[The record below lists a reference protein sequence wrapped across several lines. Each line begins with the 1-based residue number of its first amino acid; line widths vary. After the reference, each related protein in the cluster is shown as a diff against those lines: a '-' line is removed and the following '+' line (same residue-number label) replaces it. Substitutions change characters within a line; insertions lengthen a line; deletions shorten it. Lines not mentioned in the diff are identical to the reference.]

1 VIVKRL
7 SLWFLIAVVGIAAL
21 SVSLPFVRVAANVR
35 NRVAASCVRSV
46 ALDVLARTLVSTAA
60 AQEVLEFKPVSP
72 ESAAKIEGP
81 KPSRRRSVS
90 SVPAVPP
97 VPAPPGEPSAPEP
110 PSPPEPPISIGKSG
124 NIMRVGSDIHIETD
138 QVVVGDVMAVGG
150 DVTVDGHVEGDVVS
164 MGGDVYVHSGGR
176 VDGDVVCMGGEL
188 HEDEGAVIGGQRV
201 TASRHGRQTRT
212 HRAVQDEVSHGFVG
226 PMIWLLITLGI
237 AWAFAGLAPGRTGRA
252 LDVLKHEPGTSAVT
266 GMLAAMLTVPSI
278 VALCLLV
285 ALLCITIIGIPL
297 ALGALFGYFAFLG
310 VLWMWGYVVGAT
322 AIGDAIVRRRSAT
335 AAMGGAPGAS
345 TSAWPDTGAGVSAP
359 AMPPVA
365 AASAGLTR
373 AALSG
378 VLVISG
384 AGFLGSLFHRM
395 GLGALGTLLTVLSW
409 LAFSGVT
416 LIGAGAWL
424 RAEFKAGTL
433 SRLWGARR
441 RGASASAAPAA
452 SVASET
458 GSAAG
463 VAPPPAEPPVTPA
476 GA

>member
-1 VIVKRL
+1 MRRL
-7 SLWFLIAVVGIAAL
+7 SLWFLIALAGAAAL
-21 SVSLPFVRVAANVR
+21 SASPPVARVAAVR
-35 NRVAASCVRSV
+35 ARVAAACVRSAAV
-46 ALDVLARTLVSTAA
+46 NVLARTLVSTAA

-72 ESAAKIEGP
+72 ESAAKIEGQ
-81 KPSRRRSVS
+81 KPVRRRSAAS
-90 SVPAVPP
+90 APSVPQTPAVPGVP
-97 VPAPPGEPSAPEP
+97 SVPAPPI
-110 PSPPEPPISIGKSG
+110 PPEPPISIGKSG

-164 MGGDVYVHSGGR
+164 MGGDVYVHAGGR

-201 TASRHGRQTRT
+201 TASRHGK
-212 HRAVQDEVSHGFVG
+212 HARARRMVEDGVSHGFAG
-226 PMIWLLITLGI
+226 PMVWMLITLGMG
-237 AWAFAGLAPGRTGRA
+237 WAFAGLAPGRTGRA
-252 LDVLKHEPGTSAVT
+252 LEVLKREPGTSAVT
-266 GMLAAMLTVPSI
+266 GILAAMLTVPSI

-310 VLWMWGYVVGAT
+310 VLWMWGYVIGAA
-322 AIGDAIVRRRSAT
+322 AIGEAITRRRGA
-335 AAMGGAPGAS
+335 AAMLGAPPAQAPGVS
-345 TSAWPDTGAGVSAP
+345 GSAWPDTGGAMGAQ
-359 AMPPVA
+359 AMPPA
-365 AASAGLTR
+365 TAGGSGLTR

-384 AGFLGSLFHRM
+384 AGLLGSLFHRV
-395 GLGALGTLLTVLSW
+395 GLGPLGTLLTVFSW

-424 RAEFKAGTL
+424 RAELKAGTL

-441 RGASASAAPAA
+441 KASAPVAAAA
-452 SVASET
+452 SAPEG

>member
-1 VIVKRL
+1 
-7 SLWFLIAVVGIAAL
+7 
-21 SVSLPFVRVAANVR
+21 
-35 NRVAASCVRSV
+35 
-46 ALDVLARTLVSTAA
+46 
-60 AQEVLEFKPVSP
+60 
-72 ESAAKIEGP
+72 
-81 KPSRRRSVS
+81 
-90 SVPAVPP
+90 
-97 VPAPPGEPSAPEP
+97 
-110 PSPPEPPISIGKSG
+110 
-124 NIMRVGSDIHIETD
+124 MRVGSDIHIETG

-164 MGGDVYVHSGGR
+164 MGGDVYVHAGGR

-201 TASRHGRQTRT
+201 TASRHGKTRT
-212 HRAVQDEVSHGFVG
+212 RHIPGDGVSHGFAG
-226 PMIWLLITLGI
+226 PMVWMLITLGM

-252 LDVLKHEPGTSAVT
+252 LEVLKREPGTSAVT

-310 VLWMWGYVVGAT
+310 VLWMWGYVIGAA
-322 AIGDAIVRRRSAT
+322 AIGDAIVRRRAASAT
-335 AAMGGAPGAS
+335 PGMPPSPAPPSG
-345 TSAWPDTGAGVSAP
+345 SAWPDAGGAVSAQ
-359 AMPPVA
+359 AMPSSA
-365 AASAGLTR
+365 AGGSSLTR

-378 VLVISG
+378 VLVVSG
-384 AGFLGSLFHRM
+384 AGLLGSLFHRI
-395 GLGALGTLLTVLSW
+395 GLGPLGTLLTVFSW

-424 RAEFKAGTL
+424 RAELKAGTL

-441 RGASASAAPAA
+441 KTSAPVAAGASAAAEA
-452 SVASET
+452 

>member
-1 VIVKRL
+1 MRRL
-7 SLWFLIAVVGIAAL
+7 SLWFLIALAGAAAL
-21 SVSLPFVRVAANVR
+21 SVTYPIVRVAAKVR
-35 NRVAASCVRSV
+35 ARVATACVRSV
-46 ALDVLARTLVSTAA
+46 VVDVLARTLVSTAA

-72 ESAAKIEGP
+72 ESAAKIDGL
-81 KPSRRRSVS
+81 KPARRRSAS
-90 SVPAVPP
+90 SVPSVPQA
-97 VPAPPGEPSAPEP
+97 PAEPGVPSAPEP
-110 PSPPEPPISIGKSG
+110 PNPPEPPISIGKSG

-164 MGGDVYVHSGGR
+164 MGGDVYVHAGGR

-201 TASRHGRQTRT
+201 TATRHGKHART
-212 HRAVQDEVSHGFVG
+212 HRVVEDTISHGFVG
-226 PMIWLLITLGI
+226 PMIWLLITLGMG
-237 AWAFAGLAPGRTGRA
+237 WAFAGLAPGRTGRA
-252 LDVLKHEPGTSAVT
+252 LEVLKREPGTSAVT
-266 GMLAAMLTVPSI
+266 GILAAMLTVPSI

-310 VLWMWGYVVGAT
+310 VLWMWGYVIGA
-322 AIGDAIVRRRSAT
+322 AVIGEAIVRRRGAAAT
-335 AAMGGAPGAS
+335 MGATPAQAPPSG
-345 TSAWPDTGAGVSAP
+345 SAWPDAGGAVSVQ
-359 AMPPVA
+359 AMPSA
-365 AASAGLTR
+365 AAGDSGLTR

-384 AGFLGSLFHRM
+384 AKLLGSIFHRI
-395 GLGALGTLLTVLSW
+395 GLGPLGTLLTVLSW

-441 RGASASAAPAA
+441 RANGQAVAAAAAPGA
-452 SVASET
+452 

-463 VAPPPAEPPVTPA
+463 IAPPPAEPPVTPA

>member
-1 VIVKRL
+1 MKRL
-7 SLWFLIAVVGIAAL
+7 SLWFVIALVGVAVL
-21 SVSLPFVRVAANVR
+21 SVSMPVVRVAAAVR
-35 NRVAASCVRSV
+35 ARVAAACVRSA
-46 ALDVLARTLVSTAA
+46 ALDVLARTLVSTAS
-60 AQEVLEFKPVSP
+60 AQEVLEFKPIPP
-72 ESAAKIEGP
+72 ESAAKIEGM
-81 KPSRRRSVS
+81 KPVRRRSVS
-90 SVPAVPP
+90 SVPAVPQ
-97 VPAPPGEPSAPEP
+97 VPAVPGTPAAPAP

-201 TASRHGRQTRT
+201 TASRHGKRTRT
-212 HRAVQDEVSHGFVG
+212 HREVEDGVSHGFVG
-226 PMIWLLITLGI
+226 PMIWLLITLGM

-252 LDVLKHEPGTSAVT
+252 LEVLKREPGTSAVT
-266 GMLAAMLTVPSI
+266 GILAAMLTVPSI

-310 VLWMWGYVVGAT
+310 VLWMWGYVIGAA
-322 AIGDAIVRRRSAT
+322 AIGEAITRRR
-335 AAMGGAPGAS
+335 AAVAAPVSGAAWPETGGA
-345 TSAWPDTGAGVSAP
+345 VSAP

-365 AASAGLTR
+365 AGGSGLTR

-378 VLVISG
+378 VLLISG
-384 AGFLGSLFHRM
+384 AKLLGSIFHRI
-395 GLGALGTLLTVLSW
+395 GLGPLGTLLTVLSW

-441 RGASASAAPAA
+441 RASTPAVAATAA
-452 SVASET
+452 SEA
-458 GSAAG
+458 GPAAG

>member
-7 SLWFLIAVVGIAAL
+7 SLWFLIALVGVAAL
-21 SVSLPFVRVAANVR
+21 SVSMPLVRVAAAVR
-35 NRVAASCVRSV
+35 ARVAGACVRSV

-72 ESAAKIEGP
+72 ESAAKIEGS
-81 KPSRRRSVS
+81 KPVRRRSAS
-90 SVPAVPP
+90 SAPAVPAT
-97 VPAPPGEPSAPEP
+97 PAAPGAPSAPEP
-110 PSPPEPPISIGKSG
+110 PNPPEPPISIGKSG

-164 MGGDVYVHSGGR
+164 MGGDVYVHAGGR

-201 TASRHGRQTRT
+201 TASRHGKRTRT
-212 HRAVQDEVSHGFVG
+212 HRAVEDTISHGFIG
-226 PMIWLLITLGI
+226 PMIWLLITLGMG
-237 AWAFAGLAPGRTGRA
+237 WAFAGLAPGRTGRA
-252 LDVLKHEPGTSAVT
+252 LEVLKREPGTSAVT
-266 GMLAAMLTVPSI
+266 GILAAMLTVPSI

-310 VLWMWGYVVGAT
+310 VLWMWGYVIGAA
-322 AIGDAIVRRRSAT
+322 AIGEAITRRRGAAAT
-335 AAMGGAPGAS
+335 MGAAPVSG
-345 TSAWPDTGAGVSAP
+345 SAWPETGGVVSAP

-365 AASAGLTR
+365 AGGSGLTR

-378 VLVISG
+378 VLIISG
-384 AGFLGSLFHRM
+384 AKLLGSIFHRI
-395 GLGALGTLLTVLSW
+395 GLGPLGTLLTVLSW
-409 LAFSGVT
+409 LVFSGVT

-433 SRLWGARR
+433 SRLWGVRR
-441 RGASASAAPAA
+441 KASAPAVAASAAPESGA
-452 SVASET
+452 
-458 GSAAG
+458 AAG

>member
-1 VIVKRL
+1 VKRL
-7 SLWFLIAVVGIAAL
+7 SLWFLIALVGVAVL
-21 SVSLPFVRVAANVR
+21 SVSMPLVRVAAAVR
-35 NRVAASCVRSV
+35 TRVAAACVRSA
-46 ALDVLARTLVSTAA
+46 ALDVLARTLVSTAS
-60 AQEVLEFKPVSP
+60 AQEVLEFKPIPP
-72 ESAAKIEGP
+72 ESAAKIEGL
-81 KPSRRRSVS
+81 KPARRRSAS
-90 SVPAVPP
+90 SVPSVPQ
-97 VPAPPGEPSAPEP
+97 VPAMPGVPAAPAP

-164 MGGDVYVHSGGR
+164 MGGDVYVHAGGR

-201 TASRHGRQTRT
+201 TASRHGKRTRT
-212 HRAVQDEVSHGFVG
+212 HRDVEDAVSHGFVG
-226 PMIWLLITLGI
+226 PMIWLLITLGM

-252 LDVLKHEPGTSAVT
+252 LEVLKREPGTSAVT
-266 GMLAAMLTVPSI
+266 GILAAMLTVPSI

-310 VLWMWGYVVGAT
+310 VLWMWGYVIGAA
-322 AIGDAIVRRRSAT
+322 AIGEAITRRRAAA
-335 AAMGGAPGAS
+335 AAMGAAPVSGS
-345 TSAWPDTGAGVSAP
+345 WPDTGATLSAP
-359 AMPPVA
+359 AMPPA
-365 AASAGLTR
+365 AAGSGLTR

-384 AGFLGSLFHRM
+384 AKLLGSIFHRI
-395 GLGALGTLLTVLSW
+395 GLGPLGTLLTVLSW

-441 RGASASAAPAA
+441 RASTPAA
-452 SVASET
+452 AATAATEA